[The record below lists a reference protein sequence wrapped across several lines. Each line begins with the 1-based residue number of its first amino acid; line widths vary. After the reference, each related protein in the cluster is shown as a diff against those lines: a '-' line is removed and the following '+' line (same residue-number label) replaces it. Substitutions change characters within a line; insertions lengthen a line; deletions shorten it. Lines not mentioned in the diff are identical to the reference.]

1 MSSRGNKENYDTDL
15 VEEKAQRVTQ
25 LACIKTVVPQSR
37 EAPTVNFLIT
47 QYVIFNL

>member
-1 MSSRGNKENYDTDL
+1 MSGRGNRENYDTDL
-15 VEEKAQRVTQ
+15 FEEKAQWVTQ
-25 LACIKTVVPQSR
+25 PVYLETVLPQLR